1 MVLTHKQQ
9 FNKRH
14 GFNKDEAHS
23 KKEISKISKI
33 PMKIIDEVFD
43 RGVGAFKTNPASVR
57 PNMTPQSWGQA
68 RIYAFVNKVEKGS
81 KMNQDTDLFKMLKK

>member
-1 MVLTHKQQ
+1 MVFTHKQQ

-23 KKEISKISKI
+23 KQEISKISKI

-43 RGVGAFKTNPASVR
+43 RGVGAFRTSGPNRS
-57 PNMTPQSWGQA
+57 NMTPQSWGQA
-68 RIYAFVNKVEKGS
+68 RIYAFVNKIEKGS